1 MKKTIVSG
9 AVVAAMMM
17 SMGGAMAAAMSS
29 ELSVKGHLA
38 IPSCQVSLAKNGV
51 FDLGKIS
58 NAVIETSK
66 STPMKEIAAAINVEC
81 EADTFLNF
89 SAIDNRAGTASTV
102 ESTHFGLGNVNG
114 TGKLGYYKMRLIAAT
129 VDRVGVSVYSAS
141 KGSTSLSSSMEVL
154 VDKDKVTGWANSE
167 NAQASGKNFQ
177 AFLMVEP
184 VLASSKEMGGPI
196 TDSTK
201 LDGSATLNFS
211 YAL

>member
-1 MKKTIVSG
+1 MKKTIISG
-9 AVVAAMMM
+9 AVVAGMMI
-17 SMGGAMAAAMSS
+17 SMGSAMAAAMSS
-29 ELSVKGHLA
+29 ELSVKGQVA
-38 IPSCQVSLAKNGV
+38 IPSCQISLGNNGV
-51 FDLGKIS
+51 FDLGKVS
-58 NAVIETSK
+58 SAVIEASGSTS
-66 STPMKEIAAAINVEC
+66 MKEISGSINVEC

-89 SAIDNRAGTASTV
+89 SAIDNRAGTASTA

-114 TGKLGYYKMRLIAAT
+114 TGKLGYYKMKLVAAT
-129 VDRVGVSVYSAS
+129 VDRINSHVYSAS
-141 KGSTSLSSSMEVL
+141 KGSTSLSSAMDVF

-167 NAQASGKNFQ
+167 NAQASGKSFQ
-177 AFLMVEP
+177 ARLMVEP

>member
-29 ELSVKGHLA
+29 ELSVKGQVA
-38 IPSCQVSLAKNGV
+38 IPSCQISLGNNGV
-51 FDLGKIS
+51 FDLGKVS
-58 NAVIETSK
+58 QGVIETSS
-66 STPMKEIAAAINVEC
+66 STSMNMIDASVTVDC
-81 EADTFLNF
+81 EAETFLNF
-89 SAIDNRAGTASTV
+89 SAVDNRAGTASKD

-114 TGKLGYYKMRLIAAT
+114 TGKLGYYKMRLVGAT
-129 VDRVGVSVYSAS
+129 VDSERVFVYSAV
-141 KGSTSLSSSMEVL
+141 KGSTSISSEPFTF
-154 VDKDKVTGWANSE
+154 VDKDKVTGWAKSE
-167 NAQASGKNFQ
+167 NAQASGKRFQ
-177 AFLMVEP
+177 AVLFVEP